1 MPGRSLV
8 DFLWIEFG
16 SEVGHYDGMLYG
28 RDFWNIVVGCW
39 TRKMDISPMRE
50 SIGKES
56 GAEGGSFG
64 EISVGGSLGSKYG
77 SELGSSGEMLV
88 GYFLG
93 S

>member
-64 EISVGGSLGSKYG
+64 EM
-77 SELGSSGEMLV
+77 SGEELECYNGVVKRLPRGVVRIGALV
-88 GYFLG
+88 